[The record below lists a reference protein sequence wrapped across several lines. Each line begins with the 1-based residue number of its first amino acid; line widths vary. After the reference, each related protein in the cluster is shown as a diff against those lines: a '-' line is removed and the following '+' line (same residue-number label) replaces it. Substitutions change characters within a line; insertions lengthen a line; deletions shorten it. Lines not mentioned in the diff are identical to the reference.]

1 MIRSRM
7 ICTHIH
13 VYTHTRI
20 YIYIYNMYIYISSLH
35 MTYLFDDTLND
46 DLARVG
52 FLHNPLH
59 WHLRVRAFA
68 RDKDK
73 NRKRH
78 ARDMP
83 ETCQRKKEK
92 RERKGERA
100 REGVC
105 ACVSQAIC
113 KYIRICTTRI
123 ASRGV

>member
-1 MIRSRM
+1 MP
-7 ICTHIH
+7 
-13 VYTHTRI
+13 
-20 YIYIYNMYIYISSLH
+20 
-35 MTYLFDDTLND
+35 YLFDDTLND

-59 WHLRVRAFA
+59 WHLRVRVFA

-73 NRKRH
+73 NRKGH
-78 ARDMP
+78 ARGR
-83 ETCQRKKEK
+83 RKK
-92 RERKGERA
+92 REREGERA

-113 KYIRICTTRI
+113 KYIRIYTTRI